1 MSSTTAPGTEL
12 RSMDRRP
19 QDRKARRVILSSYLG
34 STIEYYDFLLSASA
48 LVFPHVF
55 FQDLDPVAGVIAS
68 CGTFAAGYLA
78 RPLGGAIFG
87 HFGDKLGRKKM
98 LILPMFVMG
107 IGSTLIGL
115 IPSSASIGSWGA
127 ILLIL
132 LRVFQGI
139 PASAGVH
146 SDDDDAH
153 SGPRA
158 PTLPGEVRTELG
170 GRRQILT
177 ISISNPCDYG

>member
-12 RSMDRRP
+12 RSMDRRS
-19 QDRKARRVILSSYLG
+19 QDREARRVILSSYLG
-34 STIEYYDFLLSASA
+34 STIEYYDFLLYASASA

-68 CGTFAAGYLA
+68 YGTFAAGYLA

-98 LILPMFVMG
+98 LIPPMFVMG

-146 SDDDDAH
+146 F
-153 SGPRA
+153 G
-158 PTLPGEVRTELG
+158 VVKF
-170 GRRQILT
+170 
-177 ISISNPCDYG
+177 

>member
-1 MSSTTAPGTEL
+1 
-12 RSMDRRP
+12 
-19 QDRKARRVILSSYLG
+19 
-34 STIEYYDFLLSASA
+34 
-48 LVFPHVF
+48 
-55 FQDLDPVAGVIAS
+55 
-68 CGTFAAGYLA
+68 
-78 RPLGGAIFG
+78 
-87 HFGDKLGRKKM
+87 M

-132 LRVFQGI
+132 LRVCQGV

-146 SDDDDAH
+146 FDDDAR

-158 PTLPGEVRTELG
+158 PALPGEVRTELG

>member
-34 STIEYYDFLLSASA
+34 STTEYYDFLLSASA

-132 LRVFQGI
+132 LRVFHGI

-146 SDDDDAH
+146 F
-153 SGPRA
+153 GVV
-158 PTLPGEVRTELG
+158 EF
-170 GRRQILT
+170 
-177 ISISNPCDYG
+177 

>member
-34 STIEYYDFLLSASA
+34 STTEYYDFLLSASA

-132 LRVFQGI
+132 LCVFQGI

-146 SDDDDAH
+146 F
-153 SGPRA
+153 GVV
-158 PTLPGEVRTELG
+158 EF
-170 GRRQILT
+170 
-177 ISISNPCDYG
+177 

>member
-1 MSSTTAPGTEL
+1 MSSTTAPETEL
-12 RSMDRRP
+12 RSMDRRS
-19 QDRKARRVILSSYLG
+19 QDREARRVILSSYLG
-34 STIEYYDFLLSASA
+34 STIEYYDFLLYASDSA

-68 CGTFAAGYLA
+68 YGTFAAGYLA

-132 LRVFQGI
+132 LCVFQGSRL
-139 PASAGVH
+139 PPVCTPTTTTPTRARAHPPCPGRCVRRWAGV
-146 SDDDDAH
+146 
-153 SGPRA
+153 
-158 PTLPGEVRTELG
+158 VKF
-170 GRRQILT
+170 
-177 ISISNPCDYG
+177 

>member
-12 RSMDRRP
+12 RSMDRRS
-19 QDRKARRVILSSYLG
+19 QDREARRVILSSYLG

-68 CGTFAAGYLA
+68 YGTFAAGYLA

-146 SDDDDAH
+146 F
-153 SGPRA
+153 GVV
-158 PTLPGEVRTELG
+158 EF
-170 GRRQILT
+170 
-177 ISISNPCDYG
+177 

>member
-1 MSSTTAPGTEL
+1 M
-12 RSMDRRP
+12 
-19 QDRKARRVILSSYLG
+19 
-34 STIEYYDFLLSASA
+34 
-48 LVFPHVF
+48 
-55 FQDLDPVAGVIAS
+55 IAS
-68 CGTFAAGYLA
+68 YGTFAAGYLA

-98 LILPMFVMG
+98 FILPMFVMG

-146 SDDDDAH
+146 F
-153 SGPRA
+153 G
-158 PTLPGEVRTELG
+158 VVKF
-170 GRRQILT
+170 
-177 ISISNPCDYG
+177 

>member
-1 MSSTTAPGTEL
+1 
-12 RSMDRRP
+12 
-19 QDRKARRVILSSYLG
+19 
-34 STIEYYDFLLSASA
+34 
-48 LVFPHVF
+48 
-55 FQDLDPVAGVIAS
+55 
-68 CGTFAAGYLA
+68 
-78 RPLGGAIFG
+78 
-87 HFGDKLGRKKM
+87 M

-146 SDDDDAH
+146 F
-153 SGPRA
+153 G
-158 PTLPGEVRTELG
+158 VVKF
-170 GRRQILT
+170 
-177 ISISNPCDYG
+177 

>member
-12 RSMDRRP
+12 RSMDRRS
-19 QDRKARRVILSSYLG
+19 QDREARRVILSSYLG

-55 FQDLDPVAGVIAS
+55 FQDLDPVAGVIA
-68 CGTFAAGYLA
+68 CYGTFAAGYLA

-115 IPSSASIGSWGA
+115 IPSSASIGSRGA

-146 SDDDDAH
+146 F
-153 SGPRA
+153 GVV
-158 PTLPGEVRTELG
+158 EF
-170 GRRQILT
+170 
-177 ISISNPCDYG
+177 

>member
-12 RSMDRRP
+12 RSMDRRS
-19 QDRKARRVILSSYLG
+19 QDREARRVILSSYLG

-68 CGTFAAGYLA
+68 YGTFAAGYLA

-115 IPSSASIGSWGA
+115 IPSSASIGSRGA

-146 SDDDDAH
+146 F
-153 SGPRA
+153 GVV
-158 PTLPGEVRTELG
+158 EF
-170 GRRQILT
+170 
-177 ISISNPCDYG
+177 

>member
-12 RSMDRRP
+12 RSMDRRS
-19 QDRKARRVILSSYLG
+19 QDREARRVILSSYLG
-34 STIEYYDFLLSASA
+34 STTEYYDFLLSASA

-68 CGTFAAGYLA
+68 YGTFAAGYLA

-115 IPSSASIGSWGA
+115 IPSSASIGSRGA

-146 SDDDDAH
+146 F
-153 SGPRA
+153 GVV
-158 PTLPGEVRTELG
+158 EF
-170 GRRQILT
+170 
-177 ISISNPCDYG
+177 